1 MFIVDW
7 HPPEGFRASHN
18 EAVQEILRYLGE
30 DLANELVDWF
40 NQVHTTYRT
49 DLREFNELNFQRFDA
64 KMEQR
69 LAQYDAK
76 LEQRLARYDAKWE
89 QRMAS
94 YDVKWEQRLASYD
107 AKSERRITQF
117 HTECHQEIVTLR
129 GDFRS
134 EISALRTE
142 LIKWM
147 FGFWVTS
154 TATSI
159 GVAIAVVKAL
169 G

>member
-1 MFIVDW
+1 MKLSKKFYDT
-7 HPPEGFRASHN
+7 
-18 EAVQEILRYLGE
+18 LGE

-40 NQVHTTYRT
+40 NQVDTTYRT

-76 LEQRLARYDAKWE
+76 WE
-89 QRMAS
+89 QRIA
-94 YDVKWEQRLASYD
+94 QL
-107 AKSERRITQF
+107 Q
-117 HTECHQEIVTLR
+117 TEIHRELITLR

-134 EISALRTE
+134 EISALRSE

-169 G
+169 A

>member
-1 MFIVDW
+1 MPVTMKLSKKFYDT
-7 HPPEGFRASHN
+7 
-18 EAVQEILRYLGE
+18 LGE

-40 NQVHTTYRT
+40 NQVDTTYRT

-89 QRMAS
+89 QRLAS
-94 YDVKWEQRLASYD
+94 YEAKWEQRIAQL
-107 AKSERRITQF
+107 Q
-117 HTECHQEIVTLR
+117 TEVHREIITLR

-154 TATSI
+154 TVTSI

>member
-1 MFIVDW
+1 MPVTMKLSKKFYDT
-7 HPPEGFRASHN
+7 
-18 EAVQEILRYLGE
+18 LGE
-30 DLANELVDWF
+30 DLANEMVDWL
-40 NQVHTTYRT
+40 NQVDTTYRT

-64 KMEQR
+64 KLEQR
-69 LAQYDAK
+69 FAQYDAK

-89 QRMAS
+89 QRLAG
-94 YDVKWEQRLASYD
+94 YETKWEQRLASYET
-107 AKSERRITQF
+107 KWERRMAQF
-117 HTECHQEIVTLR
+117 RAEIHQEIVTLR

-154 TATSI
+154 TATSL

-169 G
+169 A

>member
-1 MFIVDW
+1 MPVTMKLSKKFYDT
-7 HPPEGFRASHN
+7 
-18 EAVQEILRYLGE
+18 LGE
-30 DLANELVDWF
+30 DLANEMVDWF
-40 NQVHTTYRT
+40 NQVDTTYRT

-64 KMEQR
+64 KLEQR

-76 LEQRLARYDAKWE
+76 LEQRLA
-89 QRMAS
+89 S
-94 YDVKWEQRLASYD
+94 YETKWEQRLAGYETTW
-107 AKSERRITQF
+107 ERRMAQF
-117 HTECHQEIVTLR
+117 RTEIHQEIVTLR

-169 G
+169 A

>member
-1 MFIVDW
+1 MKLSKKFYDT
-7 HPPEGFRASHN
+7 
-18 EAVQEILRYLGE
+18 LGE
-30 DLANELVDWF
+30 DLANEMVDWF
-40 NQVHTTYRT
+40 TQVDTTYRT

-76 LEQRLARYDAKWE
+76 LEQRLA
-89 QRMAS
+89 S
-94 YDVKWEQRLASYD
+94 YETKWEQRLAGYETTW
-107 AKSERRITQF
+107 ERRMAQF
-117 HTECHQEIVTLR
+117 RAEIHQEIVTLR

-154 TATSI
+154 TATSV

-169 G
+169 A

>member
-1 MFIVDW
+1 MPVTMKLSKKFYDT
-7 HPPEGFRASHN
+7 
-18 EAVQEILRYLGE
+18 LGE
-30 DLANELVDWF
+30 DLANEMVDWF
-40 NQVHTTYRT
+40 NQVDTTYRT

-76 LEQRLARYDAKWE
+76 LEQRLA
-89 QRMAS
+89 S
-94 YDVKWEQRLASYD
+94 YETKWEQRLAGYETTW
-107 AKSERRITQF
+107 ERRMAQF
-117 HTECHQEIVTLR
+117 RAEIHQEIVTLR

-154 TATSI
+154 TATSV

-169 G
+169 A

>member
-1 MFIVDW
+1 MPVTMKLSKKFYDT
-7 HPPEGFRASHN
+7 
-18 EAVQEILRYLGE
+18 LGE
-30 DLANELVDWF
+30 DLANEMVDWF
-40 NQVHTTYRT
+40 NQVDTTYRT

-76 LEQRLARYDAKWE
+76 LEQRLA
-89 QRMAS
+89 S
-94 YDVKWEQRLASYD
+94 YETKWEQRLAGYETTW
-107 AKSERRITQF
+107 ERRMAQF
-117 HTECHQEIVTLR
+117 RAEIHQEIVTLR

-169 G
+169 A